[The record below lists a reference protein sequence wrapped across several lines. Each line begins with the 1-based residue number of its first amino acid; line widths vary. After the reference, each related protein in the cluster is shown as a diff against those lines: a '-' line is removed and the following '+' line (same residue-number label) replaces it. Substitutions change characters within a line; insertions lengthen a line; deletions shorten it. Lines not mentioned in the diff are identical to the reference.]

1 MEALHDSGH
10 DQEGLCGMQL
20 LPWCYIGGITRMK
33 YHLANVKYQNVV
45 LCQQVPADVKQ
56 EMRDKISRKDEAKEK
71 KARESSIR
79 RSDVTL
85 DGNDA
90 RATDEDDIL
99 GGGSGGGLLVLS
111 GKRQSKGN
119 TYGSM
124 DKFCTKSTEEVV
136 AARKGEGFSTKLQTK
151 LSTQRREE
159 RRVRACEYVCQFF
172 YEAGIAHNAVLLPSF
187 ELILEAVGAF
197 GTDMKGPT
205 PYEMGGPYLQKSK
218 KKDEEGF
225 AGHKEAWKLTGYVR
239 KDGKMIFDLV
249 DRCIE
254 EIGEKNVVQI
264 VTDNASVNIA
274 AAAMMKLKCP
284 SLFWNGCAAHT
295 IDLMLEDIGKLPM
308 IEQTIAKGKAVTVF
322 LYAHTRVLALMRKF
336 LGKDLVRSGITRF
349 AIAYLNLKSLQDNK
363 KELQKLFRSD
373 ELNEMDHLKRQRGRT
388 QLKSFALK
396 LSGKQ

>member
-1 MEALHDSGH
+1 
-10 DQEGLCGMQL
+10 
-20 LPWCYIGGITRMK
+20 
-33 YHLANVKYQNVV
+33 
-45 LCQQVPADVKQ
+45 
-56 EMRDKISRKDEAKEK
+56 
-71 KARESSIR
+71 
-79 RSDVTL
+79 
-85 DGNDA
+85 
-90 RATDEDDIL
+90 
-99 GGGSGGGLLVLS
+99 
-111 GKRQSKGN
+111 
-119 TYGSM
+119 
-124 DKFCTKSTEEVV
+124 
-136 AARKGEGFSTKLQTK
+136 
-151 LSTQRREE
+151 
-159 RRVRACEYVCQFF
+159 
-172 YEAGIAHNAVLLPSF
+172 
-187 ELILEAVGAF
+187 
-197 GTDMKGPT
+197 
-205 PYEMGGPYLQKSK
+205 
-218 KKDEEGF
+218 
-225 AGHKEAWKLTGYVR
+225 
-239 KDGKMIFDLV
+239 MIFDLV